1 MILIININ
9 NNSFSARPKES
20 ICLYDEHILDNELL
34 VVACRISK
42 IVDHLG
48 EIQGK
53 SENETGLRTGEICNL
68 ELQNKETTNQL
79 ENYFRDIEVKL

>member
-9 NNSFSARPKES
+9 NNSFSAQPIES

-34 VVACRISK
+34 VVTCRISK
-42 IVDHLG
+42 IVDYLG
-48 EIQGK
+48 TIQDK
-53 SENETGLRTGEICNL
+53 SKNETDKKYYLK
-68 ELQNKETTNQL
+68 LQNKDQL